1 MLNAAELASGP
12 GFAARDVDCP
22 GGQPHWSPVERQEAH
37 LLVLVRSGRFQR
49 RADGVA
55 TDFDPTMA
63 YLSEPGEEAQFAHP
77 AGGDRCTAISLD
89 ADVWHEVGAGRA
101 VVYVNA
107 AAELAHRRL
116 LAGAAAEEAHEAL
129 LDLLGALAGPAGQV
143 TVDPDLV
150 SAARE
155 AIVDDHPRAGRLS
168 DLADLLG
175 VSPYRLSRSFSVHMG
190 VSLTHFRNRVRVGRA
205 LDRIAGGEENLAA
218 LAADLGFTDQAHLCR
233 TLRAHVGQ
241 PPSAVRRLLARSRE
255 RLG

>member
-1 MLNAAELASGP
+1 VLNAAELASGP

-63 YLSEPGEEAQFAHP
+63 YLSEPGEESQFAHP
-77 AGGDRCTAISLD
+77 TGGDRCTAISLD

-155 AIVDDHPRAGRLS
+155 AIVDDHPRAGRLP